1 MTLKEKIKTLANAY
15 GVSGD
20 EFAVAKIAADLLR
33 PYVDEVEIDDFG
45 NVTGRRRCGKAGAKT
60 LLLDAHIDE
69 IGFLVTGITDEGF
82 IRFMGM
88 GVDQRMLPG
97 STLNV
102 MTKTRGNL
110 LGVVG
115 AIPPHLQ
122 APGENSKSLPIEK
135 LYVDLG
141 MSAEE
146 VKKTVRIGDYMTFRS
161 QAFDL
166 LGDQVCGKSLDDRAC
181 FCCLLHA
188 LELLKDKEL
197 NVDLIVIGTTKE
209 EIGGHGASYRTY
221 VEKPDLA
228 VAVDVCHARTDD
240 NVPTDKVQD
249 LGGGPVIAVGTN
261 SLPRFAR
268 KLMEIARAKE
278 IPFQLSAAPS
288 HTGTNAWSMQII
300 EEGCATLVVS
310 LPLKYMHS
318 PVEVLKMNDVE
329 NVGKLLSELA
339 LDIDGRWQL

>member
-1 MTLKEKIKTLANAY
+1 MTLKEKIKTLGNAY

-20 EFAVAKIAADLLR
+20 EFAVAKIAAELLT
-33 PYVDEVEIDDFG
+33 PYVDSVDIDKFG
-45 NVTGRRRCGKAGAKT
+45 NVTGYKSCGKPDAPK
-60 LLLDAHIDE
+60 LMLDAHIDE

-82 IRFMGM
+82 LRFTGM

-97 STLNV
+97 GTLNV
-102 MTKTRGNL
+102 MTKTRGNI

-122 APGENSKSLPIEK
+122 APGDNTKSMPIDK

-141 MSAEE
+141 MPVDE
-146 VKKTVRIGDYMTFRS
+146 VKKTVRIGDYMTFSS

-166 LGDQVCGKSLDDRAC
+166 LGDQICGKSFDDRAC

-188 LELLKDKEL
+188 LELLQGKEL
-197 NVDLIVIGTTKE
+197 NVDLIIIGTTKE
-209 EIGGHGASYRTY
+209 EVGGHGASYRTY
-221 VEKPDLA
+221 VERPDLA
-228 VAVDVCHARTDD
+228 VAIDVCHARTDD
-240 NVPTDKVQD
+240 NLPTDRVNE
-249 LGGGPVIAVGTN
+249 LGGGPVITIGTN
-261 SLPRFAR
+261 SVPRFAR
-268 KLMEIARAKE
+268 RLIEIARAKD
-278 IPFQLSAAPS
+278 IPYQLSAAPA

-318 PVEVLKMNDVE
+318 PVEVIKMSDVE
-329 NVGKLLSELA
+329 NVGRLMAELA
-339 LDIDGRWQL
+339 MDIDGRWQL